1 VTFSDGSLNFTTS
14 ARGNE
19 YIIRLDERR
28 KLMRIYARQPE
39 LNQQASRNEYFV
51 MFENKEENNGIL
63 HND

>member
-1 VTFSDGSLNFTTS
+1 
-14 ARGNE
+14 
-19 YIIRLDERR
+19 
-28 KLMRIYARQPE
+28 MRIYTRQPE